1 MWSRSQLK
9 ENGTQMFR
17 RNYWACVGAAFLM
30 GLFSVAGGSQGTNI
44 SQTLDHNN
52 GSYGG
57 YGYMNT
63 VIMTTV
69 VITVL
74 VISLLVMVLKVFV
87 GNLLEVGGTSFFIKN
102 RTERPGVGEVLSS
115 FKSGHYGNIVLT
127 LFLRD
132 LFIALW
138 TLLFIVPG
146 IIKSLEY
153 LMVPYILAENPAM
166 DRKEAFAISK
176 RMMDGQKWD
185 VFVLGLSFIGWELLS
200 AVTCGIV
207 GIFYVNP
214 YIKATYAELYTFN
227 KIKAYNEGY
236 IR

>member
-9 ENGTQMFR
+9 ENGKQMFR

-153 LMVPYILAENPAM
+153 LMVPYILAENPDM
-166 DRKEAFAISK
+166 SREEVFALSK
-176 RMMDGQKWD
+176 QMMKGNKWD
-185 VFVLGLSFIGWELLS
+185 AFVLDLSFIGWMILGAL
-200 AVTCGIV
+200 TLNIV
-207 GIFYVNP
+207 NVLYTNP
-214 YIKATYAELYTFN
+214 YRYLTSAELYHTL
-227 KIKAYNEGY
+227 K
-236 IR
+236 

>member
-9 ENGTQMFR
+9 ENGKQMFR

-57 YGYMNT
+57 YGYMNA

-176 RMMDGQKWD
+176 RMMDGKKWD
-185 VFVLGLSFIGWELLS
+185 TFLLDLSFIGWWILS
-200 AVTCGIV
+200 ALTCGILA
-207 GIFYVNP
+207 IFYVAP
-214 YIKATYAELYTFN
+214 YQMATNAELYTENRAIAFQ
-227 KIKAYNEGY
+227 EGY